1 MSQEYI
7 HKHALCVSRAPIM
20 CLMGGIIMSLKSRK
34 VSHSKW
40 MNNKDVPARTF
51 VVRNSIEE
59 DLWDGVDTSSTSGGT
74 SSTWWMNN
82 EKYSDWLIVYSFTY
96 CQSSPPL

>member
-59 DLWDGVDTSSTSGGT
+59 DLWDGVDVVNDM
-74 SSTWWMNN
+74 WRRNKQYVVD
-82 EKYSDWLIVYSFTY
+82 E
-96 CQSSPPL
+96 Q